1 MYEREP
7 MKPFL
12 TAWLSEAPTVL
23 ERELGGALELRPSA
37 QLPQP
42 ETATTL
48 AVALGGGYS
57 GRFLVTAD
65 RYALQALLAGAR
77 MTDGSMDADRDRE
90 LWRGILQQI
99 AMPAAEAIERVPAR
113 ALSVSV
119 EETAWTLGLPSA
131 AYELRFGDIVLL
143 VAFTDEIQPSES
155 MFTENGSENVTENA
169 AKNVVKN
176 PSVDVPKGAPEKP
189 SGNETAYLPGKTSG
203 SAKIAPGGVD
213 LLLDVELEAS
223 LRFGSREMSLNQVLD
238 LGAGDV
244 IELDRHA
251 SDPVDLLVGDK
262 IVARGEVVLVNGSF
276 GLRVLEVAE
285 PKKCLESIRCLF

>member
-1 MYEREP
+1 
-7 MKPFL
+7 MKTFL
-12 TAWLSEAPTVL
+12 TAWLSEASKVL
-23 ERELGGALELRPSA
+23 ERELGGALELRASA

-48 AVALGGGYS
+48 AVTLGRAYS

-99 AMPAAEAIERVPAR
+99 ATAAAEAMESVPAR
-113 ALSVSV
+113 PLSVSV
-119 EETAWTLGLPSA
+119 DEAAWTLGLPSA
-131 AYELRFGDIVLL
+131 AYELRFGEIVLF
-143 VAFTDEIQPSES
+143 VAFTDEIQPSEGQPS
-155 MFTENGSENVTENA
+155 FSEGAENVSGISAEKGPGSAPENA
-169 AKNVVKN
+169 VGHV
-176 PSVDVPKGAPEKP
+176 
-189 SGNETAYLPGKTSG
+189 SGISGHAPGKTPG
-203 SAKIAPGGVD
+203 PPRITPGGID

-244 IELDRHA
+244 IELDRHV

-285 PKKCLESIRCLF
+285 PRKCLESIRCLF

>member
-1 MYEREP
+1 
-7 MKPFL
+7 MKSFF
-12 TAWLSEAPTVL
+12 TAWLGEAPKVL

-48 AVALGGGYS
+48 AITLGGAYS
-57 GRFLVTAD
+57 GHFLVTAD

-90 LWRGILQQI
+90 VWRGILQQI
-99 AMPAAEAIERVPAR
+99 AIAAVEAIEPVPAP

-119 EETAWTLGLPSA
+119 EDAAWTLGLPSA
-131 AYELRFGDIVLL
+131 AYELRFREIVVF
-143 VAFTDEIQPSES
+143 VAFTDEIQASES
-155 MFTENGSENVTENA
+155 VVTENALENVTENA
-169 AKNVVKN
+169 TATVSKNVPDEGPKN
-176 PSVDVPKGAPEKP
+176 PSENASKKAAAYAPEKT
-189 SGNETAYLPGKTSG
+189 SGPGKITSG
-203 SAKIAPGGVD
+203 GID

-244 IELDRHA
+244 IELDRHV

-285 PKKCLESIRCLF
+285 PKKCLERIRCLF

>member
-1 MYEREP
+1 
-7 MKPFL
+7 MKSFL
-12 TAWLSEAPTVL
+12 TAWLAEAPTVL
-23 ERELGGALELRPSA
+23 SRELAGELELRPSA

-48 AVALGGGYS
+48 AVTLSGPCS

-65 RYALQALLAGAR
+65 RYALHALLSAAR
-77 MTDGSMDADRDRE
+77 MIDGSLNAERDRD

-99 AMPAAEAIERVPAR
+99 ATTAAHSIDPNHGAVISSIEEA
-113 ALSVSV
+113 
-119 EETAWTLGLPSA
+119 AWTLGSPSA
-131 AYELRFGDIVLL
+131 AYELHFGENVLL
-143 VAFTDEIQPSES
+143 LAFTDEIQPSES
-155 MFTENGSENVTENA
+155 TASQPLPESQREDAPGEL
-169 AKNVVKN
+169 
-176 PSVDVPKGAPEKP
+176 PEKR
-189 SGNETAYLPGKTSG
+189 SG
-203 SAKIAPGGVD
+203 STSEVRFASPGID

-223 LRFGSREMSLNQVLD
+223 LRFGSREMPLNEVLD

-244 IELDRHA
+244 VELDRHV

-262 IVARGEVVLVNGSF
+262 IVARGEVVLINGSF

>member
-1 MYEREP
+1 MYEREL
-7 MKPFL
+7 MKSFF
-12 TAWLSEAPTVL
+12 TAWLGEAPKVL

-48 AVALGGGYS
+48 AITLGGSYS
-57 GRFLVTAD
+57 GRFLITAD
-65 RYALQALLAGAR
+65 RYALQALLAAAR
-77 MTDGSMDADRDRE
+77 MTDGSMDTDRDRE

-99 AMPAAEAIERVPAR
+99 AIAAGTVDPAPVSA

-119 EETAWTLGLPSA
+119 EDADWTLGLPSA
-131 AYELRFGDIVLL
+131 AYELRFGEIVLF
-143 VAFTDEIQPSES
+143 VAFTDETQAAES
-155 MFTENGSENVTENA
+155 AVTENGPDDPARSVL
-169 AKNVVKN
+169 N
-176 PSVDVPKGAPEKP
+176 PFEEIPKRAPEKLF
-189 SGNETAYLPGKTSG
+189 GNVSASASGKTSG
-203 SAKIAPGGVD
+203 PTKITPGGID

-244 IELDRHA
+244 IELDRQVA
-251 SDPVDLLVGDK
+251 DPVDLLVGNK

>member
-1 MYEREP
+1 
-7 MKPFL
+7 MKSFL
-12 TAWLSEAPTVL
+12 TAWLGEAPKVL

-65 RYALQALLAGAR
+65 RYALQVLLAAAR

-99 AMPAAEAIERVPAR
+99 ANTAAEAIEPGPAR
-113 ALSVSV
+113 APSVSV
-119 EETAWTLGLPSA
+119 EDADWTLGLPSA
-131 AYELRFGDIVLL
+131 AYELRFGEIVLF
-143 VAFTDEIQPSES
+143 VAFTDEIQASES
-155 MFTENGSENVTENA
+155 AVAENGENVTENA
-169 AKNVVKN
+169 TATVPKNVPDEGPKS
-176 PSVDVPKGAPEKP
+176 PSENTSQKAA
-189 SGNETAYLPGKTSG
+189 AYTPGKTSRPG
-203 SAKIAPGGVD
+203 KITSGGID

-244 IELDRHA
+244 IELDRQV

>member
-1 MYEREP
+1 
-7 MKPFL
+7 MKSFL
-12 TAWLSEAPTVL
+12 TTWLAETPKVL
-23 ERELGGALELRPSA
+23 SRELAGKLELCPSA

-48 AVALGGGYS
+48 AIALGGPYG

-65 RYALQALLAGAR
+65 RYALHSLLADAR
-77 MTDGSMDADRDRE
+77 LTDGSLDADRDRE
-90 LWRGILQQI
+90 LWCGILKQI
-99 AMPAAEAIERVPAR
+99 AAATAQLFDSDRVDQIT
-113 ALSVSV
+113 VSV
-119 EETAWTLGLPSA
+119 EDASWTLGLPSA
-131 AYELRFGDIVLL
+131 AYELRFSETLL
-143 VAFTDEIQPSES
+143 LIAFTDEIQPSKTIAHEAVPDCTPDRTPEMTPEGAS
-155 MFTENGSENVTENA
+155 IPVTSDPA
-169 AKNVVKN
+169 A
-176 PSVDVPKGAPEKP
+176 
-189 SGNETAYLPGKTSG
+189 
-203 SAKIAPGGVD
+203 SAKIAPGGID

-223 LRFGSREMSLNQVLD
+223 LRFGSREMPLNEVLD

-244 IELDRHA
+244 VELDRHV